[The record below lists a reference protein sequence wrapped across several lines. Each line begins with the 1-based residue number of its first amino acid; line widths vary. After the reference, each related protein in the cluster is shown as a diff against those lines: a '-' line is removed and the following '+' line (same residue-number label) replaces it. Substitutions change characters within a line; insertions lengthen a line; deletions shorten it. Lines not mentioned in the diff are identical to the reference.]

1 MNKNTIILLVF
12 ILIIAVSYL
21 LGVLAFS
28 SKEARQKK
36 WEEFRKEYHLN
47 RS

>member
-1 MNKNTIILLVF
+1 MSKNAFLLLFFLFV
-12 ILIIAVSYL
+12 IAVSYL

-36 WEEFRKEYHLN
+36 WEEFRKQYHLS
-47 RS
+47 R